1 MNFKTKLCRWNST
14 ISRDLCINLES
25 NCQRM
30 NFLHFFTPTT
40 KKTFLGTAQAS
51 FKTNFTECT
60 LNFFNHF
67 SSFNKWNYKTLLSGR
82 VEFAVCGFCV
92 LTLPFVLLI
101 QFRVSTR
108 QTDRLTTRGAT
119 NWQKKCAFRL
129 FSCAFDGKFC
139 EWSLFSEKTVRWQ
152 LGNSDLNCSKD
163 LSYFSRSLRKTVEF
177 SFVSKFVFAF

>member
-1 MNFKTKLCRWNST
+1 MLRRIFMNFKTKLCRWNST

-25 NCQRM
+25 NCRRM
-30 NFLHFFTPTT
+30 NFLHFFTLTT
-40 KKTFLGTAQAS
+40 KKTFFGIAQAS

-119 NWQKKCAFRL
+119 NWQKKCALRP
-129 FSCAFDGKFC
+129 FSCAFEGKFG
-139 EWSLFSEKTVRWQ
+139 EWSLFFEKQSDDRW
-152 LGNSDLNCSKD
+152 
-163 LSYFSRSLRKTVEF
+163 KTQI
-177 SFVSKFVFAF
+177 